1 MSGDEEVANKQVILK
16 KYVISGLPKKSDV
29 EVIASTIKLKVPKE
43 TPGILVKNLYLSCDP
58 VWRGRM
64 RKREGSYIDSY
75 MPSFSLSCRSLIYI
89 YIYIYIFPR
98 SSAQTDMWLFKTMQP
113 LSGNAW
119 GG

>member
-1 MSGDEEVANKQVILK
+1 MAMSGDEEVANKQVILK

-75 MPSFSLSCRSLIYI
+75 MPGLVSVTTRI
-89 YIYIYIFPR
+89 PG
-98 SSAQTDMWLFKTMQP
+98 P
-113 LSGNAW
+113 
-119 GG
+119 